1 MFLEEEELGVEREP
15 DPERA
20 WSLQEIAESDWGR
33 GGGRGGWPVI
43 GEEGINDDARLG
55 SKQRSYNK
63 YEVAWTLSSSP
74 KGMGEGF

>member
-15 DPERA
+15 DPEGA
-20 WSLQEIAESDWGR
+20 WSLQEIAESDWR
-33 GGGRGGWPVI
+33 GWPVI
-43 GEEGINDDARLG
+43 GEEGSNDDARLG
-55 SKQRSYNK
+55 CKQRSYNK